1 MNTSTIVPDNILNSN
16 DTHDTHDTHDPTE
29 SKDLKDLNDLLN
41 SEHSEESNDTMQNNI
56 SLLITKPPNVIS
68 NESDNISSD
77 SILDILGQSNYQSI
91 NLVKR
96 KKNGF

>member
-16 DTHDTHDTHDPTE
+16 DTHDPTE

-77 SILDILGQSNYQSI
+77 SILDILEHSNHESI
-91 NLVKR
+91 NLVK
-96 KKNGF
+96 KKKKWII